1 MNKQLPLISGYLSA
15 DKLLT
20 IRGKNFL
27 LSMSMCCMIF
37 FSQLIHAQSKSS
49 GEITGTVTTIEG
61 DPGQGLTVKLK
72 ELNKTTKTNSAGG
85 FDFRKLPFGRY
96 TIQVIVVG
104 SKTTTANAEIS
115 ESSPSATLSIK
126 INSSIQDLDEVTIR
140 TGGNRFAKKESE
152 DVSKMPLKNIEN
164 AQVYTIVSKELMK
177 EQVVT
182 DYNSAFKNVPGAGIA
197 EVRNQG
203 RTTSMSRG
211 FPTPQVVR
219 NGVGSFT
226 YTTVDP
232 ANLERIE
239 VIKGPSATLFGSTL
253 SSFGGLFNR
262 VTKKP
267 FDTFKGEISY
277 SGGGFDLN
285 RLTADVNTP
294 VNEDKTALLRI
305 NTAFHSERSFQDAGF
320 SKNFLIAPSFSY
332 AINDRLSLLIDIELS
347 NYKATSPTRLTPF
360 IGGKATSI
368 EEMDI
373 PYKLSFANNTVN
385 YTSQQYNIF
394 TQLKYKISDTW
405 KSQTVISRTRSSS
418 DGYVVSLAATSD
430 TKLRQQVIYQESP
443 FYGTDI
449 QQNFI
454 GDFKIGSLRNRVVAG
469 ADFYSLR
476 ATRNDAT
483 VNMPALD
490 FRKPGDAYNNFNVDK
505 VAPLFTTAK
514 FVNFVSN
521 NENTYSSYVSDVLNV
536 TDRLLVS
543 GGLRLDRYLNKG
555 TYYPSVDSTAGK
567 FNQTALS
574 PRFGAV
580 YQVMKDKISVFGN
593 YMNSF
598 SNASGSDFNGNT
610 FKPNQANQL
619 EGGVKFDLDKVTATL
634 SYYDIKVTN
643 TTRDDPDHAGFS
655 IQDGTQLSKGF
666 EAEVISNPFPGLN
679 IVAGYTYN
687 DSKYTK
693 ANASVQ
699 GLRPATAGSPRT
711 ANLWLS
717 YRLIKG
723 PAQGLGIGFGGI
735 YGSEYYQTN
744 TTTFKFTI
752 PSYTVLDASVFYD
765 QPRYRIGVKVD
776 NLTNEKYWSFRLAA
790 QNPTRAT
797 GNVTFKF

>member
-1 MNKQLPLISGYLSA
+1 MNKQLPLISGDLST